1 MDRYDKWETYY
12 NRFYGIPF
20 QGESAGTSHFRV
32 APHDV
37 GPPGYEYGFA
47 GRSGSFT
54 SADYYAASEEFSQ
67 SFSDTNQQP
76 GNDEFAEDMDNSGK
90 VLPLK
95 TLLNS
100 LSIPHAYTLIARV
113 FTVTM

>member
-1 MDRYDKWETYY
+1 M
-12 NRFYGIPF
+12 
-20 QGESAGTSHFRV
+20 

-54 SADYYAASEEFSQ
+54 SADYYAASKEFSQ

-76 GNDEFAEDMDNSGK
+76 GNDVRWPRSRATSENLV
-90 VLPLK
+90 VLVHFCGLSPLG
-95 TLLNS
+95 LRG
-100 LSIPHAYTLIARV
+100 LINL
-113 FTVTM
+113 ME